1 MICLVRQFE
10 CHINACRSQNQW
22 IKGARAMNNELQ
34 YGVIGNG
41 RLAKHLLHWFGAM
54 GLRVRNWSRAVEG
67 RAVPVEVQLE
77 AADVILLAIKDD
89 AIDDFILAHPSL
101 QAKTL
106 VHCSGAL
113 VSARAVGVHLLQ
125 TFGDTLMSPAD
136 YDRIPFVFESDAPA
150 MQDLFPGFPN
160 PVARIKKS
168 DKAYYH
174 ALCVLACSGTQMLWQ
189 KIQTG
194 FEFCGLDPT
203 LAQPLLRQSADA
215 VLADPRLTL
224 TGPLSRGDTKTITGH
239 LLALEND
246 PYLQVYQAFEA
257 LQRVDS

>member
-1 MICLVRQFE
+1 MSR
-10 CHINACRSQNQW
+10 
-22 IKGARAMNNELQ
+22 NELQ

-41 RLAKHLLHWFGAM
+41 RLAKHLLHWFSAK
-54 GLRVRNWSRAVEG
+54 GLRVLNWSRAVEG
-67 RAVPVEVQLE
+67 RVAPVEGYLE
-77 AADVILLAIKDD
+77 SADVILLAINDD
-89 AIDDFILAHPSL
+89 AIDDFVLGHPGL

-125 TFGDTLMSPAD
+125 TFGDELMVLAD
-136 YDRIPFVFESDAPA
+136 YDRIPFVFEDDAPA
-150 MQDLFPGFPN
+150 MQDLFPCFPN

-194 FEFCGLDPT
+194 FETCGLAPE
-203 LAQPLLRQSADA
+203 LAEPLLQQTADA
-215 VLADPRLTL
+215 VIADPHLTL

-246 PYLQVYQAFEA
+246 PYLHVYQAFEA

>member
-89 AIDDFILAHPSL
+89 AIDDFILACRRKP
-101 QAKTL
+101 
-106 VHCSGAL
+106 
-113 VSARAVGVHLLQ
+113 
-125 TFGDTLMSPAD
+125 
-136 YDRIPFVFESDAPA
+136 
-150 MQDLFPGFPN
+150 
-160 PVARIKKS
+160 
-168 DKAYYH
+168 
-174 ALCVLACSGTQMLWQ
+174 
-189 KIQTG
+189 
-194 FEFCGLDPT
+194 
-203 LAQPLLRQSADA
+203 
-215 VLADPRLTL
+215 
-224 TGPLSRGDTKTITGH
+224 
-239 LLALEND
+239 
-246 PYLQVYQAFEA
+246 
-257 LQRVDS
+257 